1 MANTA
6 TLFVLALAGGFLFA
20 YLCHYTSYLASRVEG
35 QRLVFFTAGYAVG
48 LLVWSRLALIVPLL
62 TFRDCWLAAISD
74 VWKFAVGPV
83 HHPALATF
91 FGAFVWAPILAWGVN
106 RIYPYDRASDRAIEK
121 YGGDTERLL
130 SRYITNTELVSIT
143 LDNRK
148 VYIGWPTY
156 TPSLRRETE
165 DFRLLP
171 VLSGYRGEKTLELRY
186 TTYYADILDQVEEG
200 EVQSIDT
207 RDLEVVI
214 PLEEI
219 TSLGPYSLN
228 IPQDAFRL
236 PSEQPKPTRKSGP
249 LHTLLTLLIVW
260 RITRRPKGD

>member
-48 LLVWSRLALIVPLL
+48 LLVWSRLTLIVPLL

-121 YGGDTERLL
+121 YGGDTEKLL

-171 VLSGYRGEKTLELRY
+171 VLKRLPGRENPRTTLHDILRRHPRSGGRRRDTRHRHQRPRSGYTAGGNHL
-186 TTYYADILDQVEEG
+186 AG
-200 EVQSIDT
+200 AVQ
-207 RDLEVVI
+207 
-214 PLEEI
+214 
-219 TSLGPYSLN
+219 
-228 IPQDAFRL
+228 PQHSA
-236 PSEQPKPTRKSGP
+236 GC
-249 LHTLLTLLIVW
+249 I
-260 RITRRPKGD
+260 